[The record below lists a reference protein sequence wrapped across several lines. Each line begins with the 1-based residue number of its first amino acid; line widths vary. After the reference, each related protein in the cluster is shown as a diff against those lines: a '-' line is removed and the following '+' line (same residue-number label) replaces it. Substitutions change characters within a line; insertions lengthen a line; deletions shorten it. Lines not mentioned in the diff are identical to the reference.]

1 MLKDKKW
8 SSETDDALSARL
20 GQFQEEALRAF
31 EGREAEAVI
40 AITRVLDFTTVSALW
55 RYSGQANPARAQK
68 VNPMVLLKGC
78 APALRPFLA
87 ATKFQGGGLPFGPS
101 DPVQTDFAYS
111 YLNACGSLTFL
122 RRMAALER
130 FGLASTEKIT
140 SDHYRITVSAGV
152 PEEASRY
159 LRSMLAEERK
169 TFLSTRKRKY
179 WNKLHAR
186 MKKYVQPSDDWFIRY
201 DNDWPIV
208 EAYRENARLFSRSFP
223 EGEAFP
229 DETPIG
235 DRTFGDWKEACNQA
249 LGRILTHI
257 DFAMFLHNKKP
268 SIALDN
274 VLTIFIRRDDAEAV
288 WEEAGLPPS
297 QIRATMRALTLEHED
312 LDGWEQAFEVP
323 TVFYIGIGKNFLL
336 LPCFGALLN
345 SYFALF
351 RHLRDRY
358 RVDWDRAVDNREAVF
373 RASLGELFSH
383 SRYLVPDHGFKL
395 RRESGS
401 VITDIDAVIV
411 DRETGDLALVQLKW
425 HDVFGFSLKERESRR
440 KNIEKA
446 NEWVKRV
453 VSWIDGRSSQEV
465 AAGLGIEGTLSRRPP
480 VLYVIARYEAR
491 FSGDHVYDDR
501 ACWLGWPEMQAVY
514 THLLSGA
521 DSPLL
526 EIPVRVKEGESYFH
540 EPEFLSRDFKFP
552 NLTVTLDYPSY
563 PSDSGE

>member
-1 MLKDKKW
+1 MKAKW
-8 SSETDDALSARL
+8 SSEADRALSTL
-20 GQFQEEALRAF
+20 LEQFQEKASRIC
-31 EGREAEAVI
+31 EGRELEAAI
-40 AITRVLDFTTVSALW
+40 AITRVLDFTAVSALW
-55 RYSGQANPARAQK
+55 GHPGRSASSGAPK
-68 VNPMVLLKGC
+68 VDPQILLLGC

-101 DPVQTDFAYS
+101 NPIRTDFAYS
-111 YLNACGSLTFL
+111 YLNACGSLAFL

-130 FGLASTEKIT
+130 FGLATTEEIS
-140 SDHYRITVSAGV
+140 SDHYRISVSAGI

-159 LRSMLAEERK
+159 LRSMLSEDRD
-169 TFLSTRKRKY
+169 TSLSARKRKY

-201 DNDWPIV
+201 DNDWEIIK
-208 EAYRENARLFSRSFP
+208 AYRENARLFAHSFP

-229 DETPIG
+229 DATLIG

-257 DFAMFLHNKKP
+257 DFATFLHIKKP

-274 VLTIFIRRDDAEAV
+274 VLTIFIRRDDAEEV
-288 WEEAGLPPS
+288 WKEAGLPPS
-297 QIRATMRALTLEHED
+297 QIGATMRALTLEHED

-323 TVFYIGIGKNFLL
+323 TVFYIGMGKNFLL

-345 SYFALF
+345 PYFALF

-358 RVDWDRAVDNREAVF
+358 RVDWDRAVDSREAVF
-373 RASLGELFSH
+373 RANLGALFSQ
-383 SRYLVPDHGFKL
+383 SRFLVPEHGFKL

-401 VITDIDAVIV
+401 VITDIDALIF
-411 DRETGDLALVQLKW
+411 DRETGDIALVQLKW

-453 VSWIDGRSSQEV
+453 VSWVDGRSSQEV
-465 AAGLGIEGTLSRRPP
+465 AAALGIEGPPSYRPP
-480 VLYVIARYEAR
+480 ILYVVARYEAR

-514 THLLSGA
+514 KHLLSGS

-526 EIPVRVKEGESYFH
+526 EIPVRVKEGESYFDQ
-540 EPEFLSRDFKFP
+540 PEFLSRDFTFP
-552 NLTVTLDYPSY
+552 DLTVTLEYPSY
-563 PSDSGE
+563 TSDSGG